1 MMDFVLEAWV
11 SSIIE
16 GKKLQWM
23 MGKGEPWQPGE
34 KLKLLFAGYNG
45 TRNTGSDVRVEEM
58 LRQIRRILGPE
69 NVDLS
74 MMTFNF
80 DRSRGYFE
88 GTSQVRLPDIFP
100 PFLASEVPKH
110 HGVVACEGSMF
121 KSKFANA
128 LATMMIGSLG
138 IAAAENKLSI
148 GYGAEA
154 GHMDPLVAKMCGRYC
169 RNSLV
174 ITRNDE
180 SRKILRELGVPTELG
195 TDTAWTFE
203 PLGAEYG
210 QKALHDVGW
219 DGKTPV
225 LVVCPINPF
234 EWPVKA
240 SVAKAALHSLAGA
253 YKDSHYRGPY
263 FHNAGPEA
271 NRANEHYLSSIAK
284 AVAAFRQKRS
294 VFVIMAATE
303 RMDARACGRISEKL
317 GGVPVLTSDD
327 YNMYQMVSI
336 LRACRMMVSSRYHGI
351 VTSMPAL
358 VASAGITMDER
369 IRNLMNERGHQELL
383 MNVDDPDLEAR
394 TLAAIEILDRDGERI
409 ADGIA
414 RSVVRNLKLMARMGV
429 YFEEEVQRRYPEF
442 PNAARR
448 MELGGLPAADERGVE
463 GIGGG
468 VRVGLV
474 FELGIPDRPDSHVIP
489 GTDSC
494 QPGEER
500 GQRCSSGTSRRAGG
514 PADRAAVAGSGAGGA
529 GLSAATAAEK
539 GRPLRVAGA

>member
-1 MMDFVLEAWV
+1 MMDFMLEAWV
-11 SSIIE
+11 SGIIE
-16 GKKLQWM
+16 GKKIQWM
-23 MGKGEPWQPGE
+23 MGKREPWQPGE

-100 PFLASEVPKH
+100 PFLANEVPKH

-169 RNSLV
+169 KNSLV
-174 ITRNDE
+174 ITRNNE

-210 QKALHDVGW
+210 QKALRDVGW
-219 DGKTPV
+219 DGNTPV

-240 SVAKAALHSLAGA
+240 SIGKAALHSLTGA
-253 YKDSHYRGPY
+253 YKESHYRGPY
-263 FHNAGPEA
+263 FHNAGPA
-271 NRANEHYLSSIAK
+271 ADRAYEHYLSSIAK
-284 AVAAFRQKRS
+284 AVAAFRQKRN

-303 RMDARACGRISEKL
+303 RMDARACVRISEKL
-317 GGVPVLTSDD
+317 GGVPVMTSDD
-327 YNMYQMVSI
+327 YNMYQLVSI

-414 RSVVRNLKLMARMGV
+414 RTVVRNLKLMARMGV

-442 PNAARR
+442 PTRR
-448 MELGGLPAADERGVE
+448 GEWSWEDYLPPMSEGLR
-463 GIGGG
+463 
-468 VRVGLV
+468 GLV
-474 FELGIPDRPDSHVIP
+474 
-489 GTDSC
+489 
-494 QPGEER
+494 
-500 GQRCSSGTSRRAGG
+500 
-514 PADRAAVAGSGAGGA
+514 AAYG
-529 GLSAATAAEK
+529 
-539 GRPLRVAGA
+539 